1 VTTWLVSVAAMA
13 EIHGHRGA
21 RALRPENTLLGLAYA
36 LAIGVDA
43 IEFDVTLTADGGL
56 VLAHD
61 LVVRAPTTL
70 ATTPATAGDP
80 DFPYV
85 GKRWS
90 ALTLPQIATLDAG
103 RRRPAAP
110 FEATFEAIP
119 AVGVPTL
126 DQVCQLV
133 TGLGASSVTLAAE
146 MKTDPQWPAADV
158 RRLTE
163 AALETLAAHD
173 LTGQA
178 RILGFDWRVLRAAQA
193 ADPALPRVALVE
205 PETWMPGSA
214 WLAGLDPADYGP
226 QAGGALGCAAAGRD
240 IGAAW
245 LSPADEMTS
254 PDLVAAAHREGL
266 QTVVWTVNDAARMAD
281 LVEFQVD
288 GIVTDRPDL
297 LRQVLAGYGAQLPQP
312 HPLC

>member
-1 VTTWLVSVAAMA
+1 MP

-21 RALRPENTLLGLAYA
+21 RALRPENTLSGLAHA

-43 IEFDVTLTADGGL
+43 LEFDVTLTADGGL
-56 VLAHD
+56 ILAHD
-61 LVVRAPTTL
+61 LVISAQTNL
-70 ATTPATAGDP
+70 DTTPATQGDP

-85 GKRWS
+85 GKAWS
-90 ALTLPQIATLDAG
+90 ELTLPQIATLDAG
-103 RRRPAAP
+103 GRRPAAP
-110 FEATFEAIP
+110 FEATFQAVP
-119 AVGVPTL
+119 AAVVPTL

-146 MKTDPQWPAADV
+146 MKTDPRWPAADV
-158 RRLTE
+158 RLLTE
-163 AALETLAAHD
+163 AALETIAAHG

-193 ADPALPRVALVE
+193 ADPAVPRVALVE
-205 PETWMPGSA
+205 PATWVPGSA
-214 WLAGLDPADYGP
+214 WLAGLDPAGYGP

-245 LSPADEMTS
+245 LSPADAMTS

-266 QTVVWTVNDAARMAD
+266 RTVVWTVNDAARMAE

-297 LRQVLAGYGAQLPQP
+297 LRQVLAGYGGQLPRP
-312 HPLC
+312 HPES